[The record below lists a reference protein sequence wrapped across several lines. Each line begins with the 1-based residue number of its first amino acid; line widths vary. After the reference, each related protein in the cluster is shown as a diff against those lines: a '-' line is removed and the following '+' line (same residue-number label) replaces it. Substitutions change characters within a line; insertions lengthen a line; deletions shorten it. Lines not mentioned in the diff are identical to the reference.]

1 MKERR
6 LGKQPDVLNIV
17 PFGSTSLNKLV
28 KEGNFPA
35 PIVFAG
41 GRTKYWDMDEVQE
54 WIQAHLDARPI
65 NQPKHS
71 APEVFKVWY
80 ERPAKDKQS
89 ADRMSPIL
97 KSEPASTQ
105 TPGKHIH
112 LIGQ

>member
-6 LGKQPDVLNIV
+6 LGKISDVLNTV

-35 PIVFAG
+35 PIVFPG
-41 GRTKYWDMDEVQE
+41 GRTKYWDMDEVQA

-65 NQPKHS
+65 NQEKHS

-80 ERPAKDKQS
+80 ERAENGKQS

-105 TPGKHIH
+105 TPGKRIH
-112 LIGQ
+112 LIAR